1 MAFSNI
7 ENSEKL
13 EIIDIAIVDEEEYRV
28 DDFYKEIF
36 ETLSSGDKK
45 LFNVNYVSLE
55 EAKDKLLEKEI
66 SGYIIYLD
74 NPKLV
79 VANSGINETV
89 IRNVLEEIE
98 DTKDIINNLV
108 QLKVQ
113 EEILKNPEVLNYD

>member
-113 EEILKNPEVLNYD
+113 EEILKNPEVLN